1 LEPNTQGKSL
11 RDWRVWLA
19 NGAYRSGTLALARA
33 MSRKFEL
40 PGPSGSLRRVSAPKF
55 LILAYHRVGLGG
67 VPYYSELPQRVFEQQ
82 ISYLKRNYGIISL
95 DQLCDELQN
104 PQAADQSI
112 AVTFDDGYAD
122 LYDQAFP
129 VLQKYQIPA
138 TVYLPAK
145 LIDAGEVGWYDR
157 LFVAMQ
163 VAPGSEFTIEM
174 EKTRTFE
181 LKSVEDRF
189 YAAVAMVKFCRAISD
204 DQRMRFCNEIES
216 RIAIPAGQVRGRLL
230 NWEQIGTMQKAGINF
245 ASHTSTHPVMSRL
258 RPEQVKLELS
268 ESKELLEKRVG
279 REVVHFAYPFGKNAD
294 CGEPP
299 NQLFRECGYRSAA
312 TTVIGANSPGVNP
325 FYLRRHQI
333 GEGTSLALFA
343 MRIAQLFLEPGA
355 TDPNSAEAKLVLD
368 QVSRETIHA

>member
-40 PGPSGSLRRVSAPKF
+40 PGSSGPLRRVSASKF
-55 LILAYHRVGLGG
+55 LILAYHRVGTGG
-67 VPYYSELPQRVFEQQ
+67 VPYYSELPRRVFEQQ
-82 ISYLKRNYGIISL
+82 ISYLKRNYRIISL
-95 DQLCDELQN
+95 DQLCDELEHPRN
-104 PQAADQSI
+104 SGQSI
-112 AVTFDDGYAD
+112 VVTFDDGYAD
-122 LYDQAFP
+122 LFDQAFP
-129 VLQKYQIPA
+129 VLRKYEMPA

-145 LIDAGEVGWYDR
+145 LVEAGEVGWYDR
-157 LFVAMQ
+157 LFVALQ
-163 VAPGSEFTIEM
+163 VAPESEFTIQM
-174 EKTRTFE
+174 EKTRTFQ
-181 LKSVEDRF
+181 LNSVEDRF
-189 YAAVAMVKFCRAISD
+189 YAAVAMVKFCRSISD
-204 DQRMRFCNEIES
+204 DQRVRFCNELER
-216 RIAIPAGQVRGRLL
+216 RIAIPTEQVRGRLL
-230 NWEQIGTMQKAGINF
+230 SWEQIGAMQTAGINF

-268 ESKELLEKRVG
+268 ESKELLQKRLG
-279 REVVHFAYPFGKNAD
+279 REVLHFAYPFGKTAD

-299 NQLFRECGYRSAA
+299 NQIFRDCGYRSAA

-333 GEGTSLALFA
+333 GEGTSLPLFA

-355 TDPNSAEAKLVLD
+355 TDPDSAQAKVVLD
-368 QVSRETIHA
+368 HVSRETIHA